1 MHNLDDCLRASA
13 AHHHQLCPRQVLGG
27 RIGLLGGELLGLEL
41 PRRDKRLLV
50 IFETD
55 GCAVDGVIAATGCTP
70 GHRTL
75 RIEDYGKLAGTF
87 VDTHTGKAVRL
98 VPHPGARAR
107 AATLASEARTRW
119 QAQLLGYQR
128 LRDEELF
135 LVQPVALNVPVERLI
150 SHAGARARCERCG
163 EEILNERQ
171 VRFGD
176 STVCRACAGEAYY
189 RALCAGSWMGEISG
203 LPAATFVGSA
213 SDGPAHAVV
222 EEDVLILRVSD
233 GASLGH
239 ALSAGQEAGF

>member
-1 MHNLDDCLRASA
+1 MLNLDDCLRASA
-13 AHHHQLCPRQVLGG
+13 AHHHQLCPRQVLGA
-27 RIGLLGGELLGLEL
+27 RMGLLAVRLFQLEL
-41 PRRDKRLLV
+41 PRRDKQLLV

-55 GCAVDGVIAATGCTP
+55 GCGVDGVMAATGCTP

-98 VPHPGARAR
+98 VPHPRARVR
-107 AATLASEARTRW
+107 AATLATEARTRW

-135 LVQPVALNVPVERLI
+135 LVQPVALNVPVECVI
-150 SHAGARARCERCG
+150 SRPDARARCECCG

-189 RALCAGSWMGEISG
+189 RVLPGESAGRELFDQRDATCDVSSLDATVVALVEADSFA
-203 LPAATFVGSA
+203 LPAPEGVGQA
-213 SDGPAHAVV
+213 
-222 EEDVLILRVSD
+222 
-233 GASLGH
+233 
-239 ALSAGQEAGF
+239 